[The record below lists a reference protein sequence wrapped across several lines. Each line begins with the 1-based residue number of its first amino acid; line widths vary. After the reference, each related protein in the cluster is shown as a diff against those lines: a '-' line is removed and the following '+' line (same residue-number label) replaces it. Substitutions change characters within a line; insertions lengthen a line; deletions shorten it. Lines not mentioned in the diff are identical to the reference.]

1 MKNSGV
7 KLVLLLLVI
16 MAAIALISVGIILD
30 VHKKNNEQARYQ
42 NAIKLLEENTRY
54 KEEQLELIE
63 KNNNKLTFIV
73 KATKNTETEK
83 LYIVDTKKNE
93 YNTETIQQEE
103 NDNED
108 TSTLIE
114 DTSTDEKGNARI
126 KASLCWDRA
135 FIIGNFT

>member
-7 KLVLLLLVI
+7 KLVLLLIVI

-30 VHKKNNEQARYQ
+30 VHKKNNEQAKYQ

-114 DTSTDEKGNARI
+114 DTSTDENENKKTIN
-126 KASLCWDRA
+126 KDK
-135 FIIGNFT
+135 

>member
-7 KLVLLLLVI
+7 KLVLLLIVI

-30 VHKKNNEQARYQ
+30 VHKKNNEQVKYQ

-108 TSTLIE
+108 ISTLIE
-114 DTSTDEKGNARI
+114 DTSTDENENKKTIN
-126 KASLCWDRA
+126 KDK
-135 FIIGNFT
+135 